1 MTKGR
6 DFLLIASQIGKTERA
21 GGGRLPYGEMSR
33 GSPEAAGDRRPGCS
47 SRCDEGA
54 GMAASAAEPR
64 PGMMVTPRA
73 LPHKSGQKRWTLP
86 RRLCWRPSST
96 HGKASLISSAEI
108 EKLRVARKRVED
120 VIERADMG

>member
-21 GGGRLPYGEMSR
+21 DGGRLPREP
-33 GSPEAAGDRRPGCS
+33 GSPEVAGDRRPGCS

-54 GMAASAAEPR
+54 GMAASAVEPG

-73 LPHKSGQKRWTLP
+73 LPHNSGQKRRTLP
-86 RRLCWRPSST
+86 RRLCWKPSST
-96 HGKASLISSAEI
+96 HGKASLIFSAEI
-108 EKLRVARKRVED
+108 EKLWVVRKR
-120 VIERADMG
+120 G